1 MQPAGVLTE
10 TNEHLNITSY
20 HSIFVYAGLS
30 NGEIKSKEHYYK
42 RHRSLKDKKPSLWRH
57 DDLSSA
63 TYSFSEMGLC
73 SAANISANHRNVPQ
87 TVDICTKRG
96 RSHSQYVPP
105 FTSGGGRIV
114 EALFQANMDANTHLD
129 IIKDAFFTGSQTI
142 SFCIMATKTGIL
154 SNIMISS

>member
-1 MQPAGVLTE
+1 MSIWTLHPIIQFLCMQDFLTVK
-10 TNEHLNITSY
+10 LSQRNI
-20 HSIFVYAGLS
+20 
-30 NGEIKSKEHYYK
+30 NIK
-42 RHRSLKDKKPSLWRH
+42 DTGLWRTKSH
-57 DDLSSA
+57 HSDGMTISAVQRIPFLKWAYVCGSPVTRISS
-63 TYSFSEMGLC
+63 T
-73 SAANISANHRNVPQ
+73 ANISANHRNVPQ

-129 IIKDAFFTGSQTI
+129 IIEDAFFTGSQTI